1 MESVPNGNV
10 KKKTTKKGKVPKSTR
25 ARKEKQKLRRET
37 KRKCACSA
45 KSCNVI
51 GQELTL
57 AFLHCLTF
65 AYSLVAESE
74 HACAC
79 VCEFARARLFVRVCV
94 CVCVC
99 ACACVCARACCLS
112 IFVSTLFPVLNL
124 YYLLTW
130 AITKTAQ

>member
-10 KKKTTKKGKVPKSTR
+10 KKKTTKKGKVQTCTR
-25 ARKEKQKLRRET
+25 ARKEKQKFRRET

-45 KSCNVI
+45 KSCNNVI

-79 VCEFARARLFVRVCV
+79 VCEFARACVCVCV

-99 ACACVCARACCLS
+99 ACVRARACACARVRVVSQSLS
-112 IFVSTLFPVLNL
+112 QLFFL
-124 YYLLTW
+124 YLTCT
-130 AITKTAQ
+130 IC